1 MLDSNFWLLIKAL
14 LVSGVVSFFSTE
26 AVRKFFNKKGWVENR
41 KEKQKKTGNVTASRS
56 VPRGGG
62 IAIFLAILTVVF
74 FVPLDK
80 HLIGIL
86 LGGFIALVIGV
97 WDDILDISPLPR
109 LLTNFLA
116 AGVVVASGIGIAALS
131 NPFGGVIDLSH
142 PQIAFEA
149 LGKVRTIWVAADIL
163 AIVWI
168 VWCMNS
174 VGWATGVEGQ
184 LPGFA
189 AITAVIIGVLALKF
203 GQDITQ
209 WPVIVLSGTV
219 AGAYLGFLPHNF
231 YPQKIMP
238 GYSGKSLA
246 GYFLAVL
253 AILSGA
259 KLATVILV
267 LGIPMIDGIWAM
279 IRRISKGEAPWKGD
293 AQHLHH
299 HLLRAG
305 WGRRRIS
312 VFYWMM
318 SLVLGVLALSLNSEQ
333 KMWAFLMLGIGFG
346 AMIWSLKR
354 KNGR

>member
-1 MLDSNFWLLIKAL
+1 LSVDIFWLSIKV
-14 LVSGVVSFFSTE
+14 LVLSGLVSFFSTG
-26 AVRKFFNKKGWVENR
+26 VVKSFFEKKGWVENR
-41 KEKQKKTGNVTASRS
+41 KKKEKEVGNVTAVKA

-62 IAIFLAILTVVF
+62 IPIFLSVLVVLF
-74 FVPLDK
+74 FLPIDK
-80 HLIGIL
+80 HLLGIL
-86 LGGFIALVIGV
+86 LGGFLALVVGV

-116 AGVVVASGIGIAALS
+116 AGIVVGSGIGIAVLS
-131 NPFGGVIDLSH
+131 NPFGGVINLAQ
-142 PQIAFEA
+142 PQIAFEL
-149 LGKVRTIWVAADIL
+149 LGKTRTIWVAADLL

-189 AITAVIIGVLALKF
+189 AISAIVIGLLALRF
-203 GQDITQ
+203 SQDITQ
-209 WPVIVLSGTV
+209 WPVIILSFAL
-219 AGAYLGFLPHNF
+219 AGGYLGFLPHNF

-267 LGIPMIDGIWAM
+267 LGIPMIDGAWAV
-279 IRRISKGEAPWKGD
+279 IRRVWHKKAPWKGD
-293 AQHLHH
+293 AGHFHH

-312 VFYWMM
+312 IFYWLV
-318 SLVLGVLALSLNSEQ
+318 SLALGVLALSLNSEQ
-333 KMWAFLMLGIGFG
+333 KLWAFLLVGAGF
-346 AMIWSLKR
+346 MTVVWSLKKKKR
-354 KNGR
+354 E

>member
-1 MLDSNFWLLIKAL
+1 LDNSLWLPLKVLIL
-14 LVSGVVSFFSTE
+14 SGLVSFFSTSL
-26 AVRKFFNKKGWVENR
+26 VRRFFEKKDWVENR
-41 KEKQKKTGNVTASRS
+41 KEKEKKTGNVTASRS

-62 IAIFLAILTVVF
+62 IPIFLAILVTLF
-74 FVPLDK
+74 FLPLDK
-80 HLIGIL
+80 HLGGIL
-86 LGGFIALVIGV
+86 LGGLLSLTVGV
-97 WDDILDISPLPR
+97 WDDIVDISPLPR
-109 LLTNFLA
+109 LLSNFLA
-116 AGVVVASGIGIAALS
+116 AGIVVGSGIGIAVLS
-131 NPFGGVIDLSH
+131 NPLGGTINLAQ
-142 PQIAFEA
+142 PQIAFEL
-149 LGKVRTIWVAADIL
+149 LGETRTIWIL
-163 AIVWI
+163 ADLLAVAWI

-189 AITAVIIGVLALKF
+189 AISAVVIGLLALRF
-203 GQDITQ
+203 SQDITQ
-209 WPVIVLSGTV
+209 WPVIILSFGL

-267 LGIPMIDGIWAM
+267 LGIPMIDGIWAI
-279 IRRISKGEAPWKGD
+279 IRRLYYKKALWKGD
-293 AQHLHH
+293 AGHFHH

-312 VFYWMM
+312 VFYWLV
-318 SLVLGVLALSLNSEQ
+318 SLGLGILALSLNSQQ
-333 KMWAFLMLGIGFG
+333 KPWAFLLVGIGFG
-346 AMIWSLKR
+346 ALIWSLKR
-354 KNGR
+354 KNGK